1 MTFRDIQALL
11 VRLLANAKSWSKE
24 FRGAVKSGELRK
36 QLKIWWRANRW
47 FAILSLFVATILYFR
62 IRENIN
68 YNGSRSIPV
77 EVEVMGGDDPR
88 SVAVEPGVINVFVR
102 GSENDVRK
110 FETSNLPIRLRIS
123 AEKVGNSPDGVTMAI
138 KSRRDIPGLRE
149 LGLVATKLSAES
161 VRVTYDLTADVE
173 FFIDPPKHVGTP
185 YHGEVKGIQFAPQ
198 SVKLRGGRK
207 ILNTLRERDAV
218 RPQLP
223 IIDVENQVASF
234 TRQYQITLPEPLGK
248 VAALA
253 SPTSVTVKV
262 EIARAES
269 SKNFENLPVR
279 LSMPPGV
286 VLPKGYRLVPL
297 HVSADISGYDKSM
310 EAFSNNMV
318 TAYAYVPSVSTL
330 DLSFGATNT
339 LQVKV
344 EVPHGMEIWDV
355 RTKPEA
361 VTLIMPPPPPPP
373 PPPPQPAKT
382 NVVAMATPAISQLP
396 AATNVAAKASA
407 AMSSQTVATGVA
419 TNATP
424 VTPQRPAVVPQKTNS
439 TFNAALTALTEAKRI
454 SEDKTETKD
463 KVENGKPKEQQ

>member
-1 MTFRDIQALL
+1 MTFRDIEAL
-11 VRLLANAKSWSKE
+11 VGRLLANAMAWSKE
-24 FRGAVKSGELRK
+24 FWEAVKSGELRK

-47 FAILSLFVATILYFR
+47 FAILSLFLATVLYFR

-88 SVAVEPGVINVFVR
+88 SLAVEPGAINVMVR
-102 GSENDVRK
+102 GAENDVRK
-110 FETSNLPIRLRIS
+110 FETSDLPIRLRIP
-123 AEKVGNSPDGVTMAI
+123 ADKVGNSPDGVTMAI

-149 LGLVATKLSAES
+149 LGLVATRLSADS
-161 VRVTYDLTADVE
+161 VRVTYDLPADVE
-173 FFIDPPKHVGTP
+173 FFIDPPKHIGTP
-185 YHGEVKGIQFAPQ
+185 YHGEVKGVQFAPQ

-207 ILNTLRERDAV
+207 ILNSLRERDAV

-223 IIDVENQVASF
+223 IIDVDNQVASF
-234 TRQYQITLPEPLGK
+234 TRQYQITLPDPLGK
-248 VAALA
+248 IAALA

-262 EIARAES
+262 EIARRES

-310 EAFSNNMV
+310 EAFSNDMV
-318 TAYAYVPSVSTL
+318 TAYACVPSVSTL

-361 VTLIMPPPPPPP
+361 VKLIMPPPP

-382 NVVAMATPAISQLP
+382 NVMAMAETAVSQLS
-396 AATNVAAKASA
+396 ATTNVDAKATA
-407 AMSSQTVATGVA
+407 AMSSQSATAGVA
-419 TNATP
+419 TNSTP
-424 VTPQRPAVVPQKTNS
+424 VPPQRPVVVPSKTNS
-439 TFNAALTALTEAKRI
+439 TVYAALNASIEAKRI

-463 KVENGKPKEQQ
+463 NVENGKQKEQQ